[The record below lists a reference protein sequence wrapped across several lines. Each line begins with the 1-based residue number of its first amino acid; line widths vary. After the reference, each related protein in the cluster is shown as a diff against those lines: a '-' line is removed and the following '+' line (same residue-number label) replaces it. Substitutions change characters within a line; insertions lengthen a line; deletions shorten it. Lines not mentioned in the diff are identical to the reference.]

1 MTRTGASRSEI
12 VSTVVVVVLV
22 AIAVWALWPAGSTTG
37 GGAGSGPAAS
47 AAPADRAETD
57 LTAADQQALAAAR
70 ASARLAPCPVPSG
83 SAPAGPLA
91 GITVPCL
98 GADGRTDLGAA
109 LAGRPT
115 LVNFWA
121 SWCVPC
127 REELPA
133 LQAYAQRPGALPVL
147 TVDVQ
152 DDPVAALTLSA
163 QLGVTL
169 PAVTDPQR
177 AVRRALDTP
186 PLLPVSYVTRADGG
200 VAMVDP
206 PVPFRTADDVA
217 AAVERFR

>member
-22 AIAVWALWPAGSTTG
+22 AIAVWALWPSGPAPGGS
-37 GGAGSGPAAS
+37 GGAGPAAS
-47 AAPADRAETD
+47 AAPADRPETD
-57 LTAADQQALAAAR
+57 LAAADPQALAAAR
-70 ASARLAPCPVPSG
+70 ASARLAPCPAPSG
-83 SAPAGPLA
+83 RTPAGPLA

-98 GADGRTDLGAA
+98 GADGSTDLGAA
-109 LAGRPT
+109 LTGRPT

-127 REELPA
+127 RDELPA

-152 DDPVAALTLSA
+152 DDPVAALALSA

-206 PVPFRTADDVA
+206 PIPFRTADDVA

>member
-1 MTRTGASRSEI
+1 M
-12 VSTVVVVVLV
+12 
-22 AIAVWALWPAGSTTG
+22 ALGPRPRGS
-37 GGAGSGPAAS
+37 GGAGPAAS
-47 AAPADRAETD
+47 AAPADRPETD
-57 LTAADQQALAAAR
+57 LAAADPQALAAAR
-70 ASARLAPCPVPSG
+70 ASARLAPCPAPSG
-83 SAPAGPLA
+83 RTPAGPLA
-91 GITVPCL
+91 GIIVPCL
-98 GADGRTDLGAA
+98 GADGSTDLGAA
-109 LAGRPT
+109 LTGRPT

-127 REELPA
+127 RDELPA

-152 DDPVAALTLSA
+152 DDPVAALALSA

-206 PVPFRTADDVA
+206 PIPFRTADDVA

>member
-22 AIAVWALWPAGSTTG
+22 AIAVWALWPSGPTSGGS
-37 GGAGSGPAAS
+37 GGAGPAAS
-47 AAPADRAETD
+47 AAPADRPETD
-57 LTAADQQALAAAR
+57 LAAADPQALAAAR
-70 ASARLAPCPVPSG
+70 ASARLAPCPAPSG
-83 SAPAGPLA
+83 STPAGPLA

-98 GADGRTDLGAA
+98 GADGHTDLGAA
-109 LAGRPT
+109 LTGRPT

-127 REELPA
+127 RDELPA

-152 DDPVAALTLSA
+152 DDPVAALALSA

-186 PLLPVSYVTRADGG
+186 PLLPVSYVTRTDGG

-217 AAVERFR
+217 AAVERLR

>member
-22 AIAVWALWPAGSTTG
+22 AIAVWALWPSGSTSG
-37 GGAGSGPAAS
+37 GSGGAGPAVG
-47 AAPADRAETD
+47 AAPADRPETD
-57 LTAADQQALAAAR
+57 LAAADPQALAAAR
-70 ASARLAPCPVPSG
+70 ASARLAPCPAPSG
-83 SAPAGPLA
+83 GTPAGPLA

-109 LAGRPT
+109 LTGRPT

-127 REELPA
+127 RDELPA
-133 LQAYAQRPGALPVL
+133 LQDYAQRPGALPVL

-152 DDPVAALTLSA
+152 DDPVSALALSA

-200 VAMVDP
+200 VTMVDP

>member
-22 AIAVWALWPAGSTTG
+22 AIAVWALWPS
-37 GGAGSGPAAS
+37 GSGSAPDAAGPGTT
-47 AAPADRAETD
+47 AAADRPESD
-57 LTAADQQALAAAR
+57 PGAADPQALAAAR
-70 ASARLAPCPVPSG
+70 ASARLQPCPAPTG
-83 SAPAGPLA
+83 AAPAGPLA

-98 GADGRTDLGAA
+98 GADGSTDLGAA

-133 LQAYAQRPGALPVL
+133 LQAYAARPGAVPVL

-152 DDPVAALTLSA
+152 DDPVTALQLAAR
-163 QLGVTL
+163 LGVRL

-177 AVRRALDTP
+177 AVRRALDAP
-186 PLLPVSYVTRADGG
+186 PLLPVSYVSRADGG
-200 VAMVDP
+200 LAMVDP

-217 AAVERFR
+217 AAVERLR

>member
-1 MTRTGASRSEI
+1 MTPTGASRSEI

-22 AIAVWALWPAGSTTG
+22 AIAVWALWPSGPTSGGS
-37 GGAGSGPAAS
+37 GGAGPAAS
-47 AAPADRAETD
+47 AAPADRPETD
-57 LTAADQQALAAAR
+57 LAAADPQALAAAR
-70 ASARLAPCPVPSG
+70 ASARLAPCPAPSG
-83 SAPAGPLA
+83 STPAGPLA

-109 LAGRPT
+109 LTGRPT

-127 REELPA
+127 RDELPA

-152 DDPVAALTLSA
+152 DDPLAALALSA

-217 AAVERFR
+217 AAVERLR

>member
-22 AIAVWALWPAGSTTG
+22 AIAVWALWPSGPAPGGS
-37 GGAGSGPAAS
+37 GGAGPAAS
-47 AAPADRAETD
+47 AAPADRPETD
-57 LTAADQQALAAAR
+57 LAAADPQALAAAR
-70 ASARLAPCPVPSG
+70 ASARLAPCPAPSG
-83 SAPAGPLA
+83 RTPAGPLA

-98 GADGRTDLGAA
+98 GADGSTDLGAA
-109 LAGRPT
+109 LTGRPT

-127 REELPA
+127 RDELPA

-152 DDPVAALTLSA
+152 DDPVAALALSA